1 MNREL
6 QVIRVEP
13 SRYRAAPP
21 YDESGH
27 LHYSSLRGVE
37 AAQVRQYQSERLKA
51 MAEYAETNGDLLF
64 YAADDGVKLQGGMI
78 LYFGSDD
85 DITGTPHAFI
95 LDLHGTDQNA
105 VSALIEKAGSAAAE
119 ASMGYLA
126 VDVSIWDKK
135 LRNIITSNGFV
146 DEYSVFIHT
155 LKRDFPRFEGERRFL
170 IRAAEMDNID
180 DMLAIGRESIDS
192 LISPYRLSTQEDAL
206 RHYEECYSNLHVW
219 LHMRERF
226 AAFIANERES
236 MEPSGIILLHLGGEL
251 PGLEE
256 PFFRCSTRDS
266 VTGQQQVSLL
276 LLSVRKRYHGKY
288 VGQSLISHASR
299 DIAGRGFTMMA
310 GEILTA
316 NLRALAT
323 LLRRFKGPLEVE
335 KTQMVKR
342 IDLSQ
347 TMIMQS

>member
-13 SRYRAAPP
+13 SRYRAAVPCV
-21 YDESGH
+21 ESGH

-37 AAQVRQYQSERLKA
+37 AAQVRQYQIERLKA

-64 YAADDGVKLQGGMI
+64 YSAGDAEECMGGMI

-85 DITGTPHAFI
+85 DITGTPHAFL
-95 LDLHGTDQNA
+95 LDLHGTDQNT
-105 VSALIEKAGSAAAE
+105 VSALIEKAGSAAEE

-126 VDVSIWDKK
+126 IDVSIWDEK
-135 LRNIITSNGFV
+135 LRNVLASEGFI

-155 LKRDFPRFEGERRFL
+155 LKRDFPRFEGERRFM
-170 IRAAEMDNID
+170 IRAAEKDDID
-180 DMLAIGRESIDS
+180 EMLAIGKESIES
-192 LISPYRLSTQEDAL
+192 LISPCRLSTQASAL
-206 RHYEECYSNLHVW
+206 RHYEECYSNLHIW

-226 AAFIANERES
+226 AAFIANEKES

-256 PFFRCSTRDS
+256 PSFRCSTRDS
-266 VTGQQQVSLL
+266 VTGQHQVSLL

-288 VGQSLISHASR
+288 LGQSLISHASR
-299 DIAGRGFTMMA
+299 ELAGRGFTMMA

-342 IDLSQ
+342 IDLRQ
-347 TMIMQS
+347 AMILQS